1 MVTATQWIVGEL
13 YLGFNRNGLPVWKQP
28 GGPGTPVLP
37 AAPALFPEVF
47 QGYQQQVMSYPSLYV
62 AGCNHQFN
70 CYEIF
75 EVLSPN
81 DGHQVALVCCPICSY
96 IQEIIDPYA
105 NYQNYMDTPIVI
117 A

>member
-1 MVTATQWIVGEL
+1 MAHQWQVGEL
-13 YLGFNRNGLPVWKQP
+13 YLGFNRNGLPVFSQP

-37 AAPALFPEVF
+37 AAPTLFPAQN
-47 QGYQQQVMSYPSLYV
+47 QGYPQQVMSYPSLYA

-75 EVLSPN
+75 EVLSPS
-81 DGHQVALVCCPICSY
+81 DGHQVALVCCPVCSY
-96 IQEIIDPYA
+96 IQEIIDPYSQ
-105 NYQNYMDTPIVI
+105 YQNYEDVPIVV